1 MAPIKDID
9 ILPHIKDA
17 EKLILPEGKN
27 FDQETLSFITHMD
40 STDVVACP
48 GSGKT
53 TALLAKLYILSK
65 YMPFEGNKG
74 ICVLTHTNVAI
85 DEIKRRMGK
94 ASSVFTYPNFFG
106 TIQSFV
112 DKFLA
117 IPAFV
122 EEYGHRNV
130 SIDSSLAENIFW
142 KRLKPTTKTWVSKQY
157 ISIIASLILTASD
170 EIMLSSDGKTSP
182 LKIGNQ
188 TESYKDL
195 YP

>member
-1 MAPIKDID
+1 
-9 ILPHIKDA
+9 
-17 EKLILPEGKN
+17 
-27 FDQETLSFITHMD
+27 
-40 STDVVACP
+40 
-48 GSGKT
+48 
-53 TALLAKLYILSK
+53 
-65 YMPFEGNKG
+65 MPFEGNKG

-94 ASSVFTYPNFFG
+94 ASSVLFTYPNFFG

-195 YP
+195 LSVKKHLIEDGIIRYDEAYLFAK